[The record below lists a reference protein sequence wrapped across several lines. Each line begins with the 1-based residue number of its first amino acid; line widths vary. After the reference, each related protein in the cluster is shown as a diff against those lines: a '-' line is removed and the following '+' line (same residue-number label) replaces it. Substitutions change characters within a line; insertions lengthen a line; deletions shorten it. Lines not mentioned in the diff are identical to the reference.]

1 MGGTVETSVNRY
13 DDYRRM
19 AEELRAA
26 QDRIAELRVT
36 AESDDGLISATVG
49 GYGELVELRLD
60 PRIYRVPDS
69 AELSRSIKDTIHR
82 ATERAQEQCAA
93 LVAGHL
99 PGKAEPGAADLRF
112 GPALHVLDRQITGER
127 R

>member
-1 MGGTVETSVNRY
+1 METSVNRY

-19 AEELRAA
+19 AGELRVA
-26 QDRIAELRVT
+26 QERIAELRAT
-36 AESDDGLISATVG
+36 AESDDGLISATAG

-69 AELSRSIKDTIHR
+69 AELARSIKDTIHR
-82 ATERAQEQCAA
+82 AAARAQEQCAA

-99 PGKAEPGAADLRF
+99 PDNPEPGPADLRF
-112 GPALHVLDRQITGER
+112 GPALHVLDRQIAGEHR
-127 R
+127 

>member
-1 MGGTVETSVNRY
+1 MGGTVKTSGNRY

-26 QDRIAELRVT
+26 QDRIARLRAT

-49 GYGELVELRLD
+49 GYGELVELVLD
-60 PRIYRVPDS
+60 PRVYRAPDS
-69 AELSRSIKDTIHR
+69 VALARSVKDTIHR
-82 ATERAQEQCAA
+82 AAERAQEQCAA
-93 LVAGHL
+93 LLAGHV
-99 PGKAEPGAADLRF
+99 PENPGAADLRF
-112 GPALHVLDRQITGER
+112 GPALRQLDRQIAGER